1 MKPQHSNPCRKRA
14 AIAFA
19 LVAVGIAALA
29 TTLGAGPAAAQTA
42 PQPASRSLS
51 IKAAAPSL
59 TTAVQLAMIARQL
72 DKANGFTTN
81 LLASGTSSTITVEAV
96 LSGQAD
102 FGSPGTADALQAIRA
117 GANLKIIAAVANNLQ
132 TMVISNAALK
142 RVGVLPTAP
151 IADRIRALKG
161 LTLATGAVGS
171 THYQILRATLKQY
184 GIDPDK
190 DLQLVGIGDTS
201 ALITGIEHGRYDAI
215 AYASG
220 IVEQA
225 VADKEATIWI
235 SGPAGDVPGSE
246 DVKTCVIIVRAD
258 MVEKRPADIEAFRAG
273 LQAALQTINT
283 DHAATGRALHD
294 AYFPKLN
301 PDVWNLAWNGA
312 TKSYPA
318 NLAFSRAAYDYWIAN
333 DPKGA
338 DSYKDIDYA
347 RITYVPA
354 QTR

>member
-1 MKPQHSNPCRKRA
+1 MKPQHINRNRKLA
-14 AIAFA
+14 AVAFA
-19 LVAVGIAALA
+19 VIAA
-29 TTLGAGPAAAQTA
+29 LGAGPAAAQTA
-42 PQPASRSLS
+42 ALAAPKTLS

-72 DKANGFTTN
+72 DKANGFSAD

-142 RVGVLPTAP
+142 RVGVAPTAP
-151 IADRIRALKG
+151 VADRIRALKG
-161 LTLATGAVGS
+161 LTVATGAVGS
-171 THYQILRATLKQY
+171 THYQILRAYLKQY
-184 GIDPDK
+184 GIDPDR
-190 DLQLVGIGDTS
+190 DLQLVGLGDTS

-220 IVEQA
+220 VVELA
-225 VADKEATIWI
+225 VADKEASIWI
-235 SGPAGDVPGSE
+235 SGPAGDIPGSE

-258 MVEKRPADIEAFRAG
+258 MAEKRPADIEAFRAG
-273 LQAALQTINT
+273 LQAALKAIDT
-283 DHAATGRALHD
+283 DHAATGRTLHD
-294 AYFPKLN
+294 TFFPKLN
-301 PDVWNLAWNGA
+301 PEVWNLAWNGA
-312 TKSYPA
+312 TKSYPP
-318 NLAFSRAAYDYWIAN
+318 NLAFTRAAYDYWIAN

-338 DSYKDIDYA
+338 ASYKDVDYA
-347 RITYVPA
+347 KITYAPA
-354 QTR
+354 QSP